1 MTSTQQSKSGGGQR
15 RAHGMMRSMP
25 LDDEMIRLKRKA
37 QEREEKLGNQASGR
51 LAGPPNGDTEDAGAS
66 VNEHAD
72 TWGFSW
78 MPAIEDFVEQAAEAQ
93 QRNEDD
99 SEESSPLGANYRS
112 DTDDEE
118 ASLRGPPTNTTI
130 RSSFCDPTSPSSGAA
145 RSSGGLSPSGSSLQR
160 GGRKRRRPQAG
171 GVTTLSSSS
180 SSSSRRRAP
189 RPPSYNE
196 TLLADKSFHNP
207 HASETMADAF
217 GILRPAS
224 FVLDVEADDR
234 PWGGA
239 AGVTATGAKGA
250 TAEGREADAIAGN
263 SGGENQNWFYDT
275 VRDRQNRLW
284 ADTRVRKG
292 VELARKGQHQ
302 AAIDTYTQALGMC
315 PDHDDGLVARGAAFA
330 STGRLRQAVQ
340 DLSRALTVNP
350 QNGNASSYLTETR
363 SRRMERQEAR
373 ETPGASA
380 TIGNTTTFENRTDSS
395 VNGRRRLNGVSAAGG
410 AVMPASMMASAGSTE
425 RDEASKAA
433 LGALLHDGAEGD
445 ALRKMRALLEED
457 EKKRKRRGARGE
469 SRGGG
474 DGDGEE
480 GSRKKKSRK
489 KDKKSSSKSK
499 RSSSGRHRKRDRRES
514 GGGGGSRH
522 DSSSTSSS
530 SGNSSA
536 EDTDARSSSSK
547 KKKKKKRHLKRKK
560 RSSTKT
566 ITTAAV
572 GFRNGGSRGLGT
584 GVSMSV
590 SAEGG
595 EDSEGDEAHPILQ
608 RKKHSLWG

>member
-1 MTSTQQSKSGGGQR
+1 MTNTSKSGGGQR

-51 LAGPPNGDTEDAGAS
+51 LADPPNGDEEDAGAS

-93 QRNEDD
+93 QQNEDD

-118 ASLRGPPTNTTI
+118 SSLRGPPTNTS

-145 RSSGGLSPSGSSLQR
+145 RSNGELPPSGSSLRR

-171 GVTTLSSSS
+171 GAATLSSWSS
-180 SSSSRRRAP
+180 SSPRRRAP

-224 FVLDVEADDR
+224 FVLDVGEDDR

-239 AGVTATGAKGA
+239 AGVAAAGAKGA
-250 TAEGREADAIAGN
+250 TAEGGEADVTTGHG
-263 SGGENQNWFYDT
+263 GGEDQNWFYDT

-330 STGRLRQAVQ
+330 TTGRLRQAVQ
-340 DLSRALTVNP
+340 DLSRALSVNP
-350 QNGNASSYLTETR
+350 QNGNASSYLKETR

-380 TIGNTTTFENRTDSS
+380 TIGNTTTFESRTDSS
-395 VNGRRRLNGVSAAGG
+395 ANGRMGLNGVSAAGG
-410 AVMPASMMASAGSTE
+410 AVMPASMMPSAGSTE
-425 RDEASKAA
+425 RDEASEAA

-514 GGGGGSRH
+514 GGGGGSRR
-522 DSSSTSSS
+522 DSSSSSSS

-536 EDTDARSSSSK
+536 EDADARSSSS

-560 RSSTKT
+560 RSSTKV

>member
-1 MTSTQQSKSGGGQR
+1 MTNTQQSKSGGGQR
-15 RAHGMMRSMP
+15 RAHRMMRSMP

-37 QEREEKLGNQASGR
+37 QEREEKLGNQANGR
-51 LAGPPNGDTEDAGAS
+51 LTDPPNGDEEDAGAS

-112 DTDDEE
+112 DTDDNEE
-118 ASLRGPPTNTTI
+118 SSLRGPHTNITI
-130 RSSFCDPTSPSSGAA
+130 CSSFCDPTSPSSGAA

-160 GGRKRRRPQAG
+160 GGRKRRRPHAG
-171 GVTTLSSSS
+171 GVATLSSS

-224 FVLDVEADDR
+224 FVLDVGADDR

-239 AGVTATGAKGA
+239 AGVAAAGAKGA
-250 TAEGREADAIAGN
+250 TAEGGEADVAAGN
-263 SGGENQNWFYDT
+263 RGGEDQNWFYDT

-302 AAIDTYTQALGMC
+302 AAIDAYTQALGMC

-340 DLSRALTVNP
+340 DLSRALSVNP
-350 QNGNASSYLTETR
+350 QNGNASSYLKETR

-395 VNGRRRLNGVSAAGG
+395 VNGRKGLNGVSAAGG
-410 AVMPASMMASAGSTE
+410 AVMPASMMASAGSAE

-469 SRGGG
+469 GRGGG

-514 GGGGGSRH
+514 SGGGGSRH

-536 EDTDARSSSSK
+536 EDADARSSSS

-560 RSSTKT
+560 RSSTKA

-572 GFRNGGSRGLGT
+572 GFRNGGSRGSGT
-584 GVSMSV
+584 GVSMTV

>member
-1 MTSTQQSKSGGGQR
+1 MTNTQQSKSGGGQR

-25 LDDEMIRLKRKA
+25 INDEMIRLKRKA
-37 QEREEKLGNQASGR
+37 QQREEKLGNQASGR
-51 LAGPPNGDTEDAGAS
+51 LADPPNGDEEDAGAS

-118 ASLRGPPTNTTI
+118 SSLRGPPTNTSV
-130 RSSFCDPTSPSSGAA
+130 RSSFCDTTSPSSGAA

-171 GVTTLSSSS
+171 GVATLSSSS

-224 FVLDVEADDR
+224 FVLDVGADDR

-239 AGVTATGAKGA
+239 AGVAAAGAKGG
-250 TAEGREADAIAGN
+250 TAEGGEADVAAGN
-263 SGGENQNWFYDT
+263 GGGEDQNWFYDT

-340 DLSRALTVNP
+340 DLSRALSVNP
-350 QNGNASSYLTETR
+350 QNGNASSYLKETR

-395 VNGRRRLNGVSAAGG
+395 VNGRKGLNGVSAAGG

-469 SRGGG
+469 GRGGG

-536 EDTDARSSSSK
+536 EDADARSSSS

-560 RSSTKT
+560 RSSTKA
-566 ITTAAV
+566 ITTAAA

-608 RKKHSLWG
+608 RKKHCLWG